1 MYMTAVLNKKV
12 VRQILRVPMS
22 SRRDIT
28 IEQHETDAFPGSHT
42 LTAVEAL
49 TSAVRKR
56 ILSGE
61 FRPGEF
67 LRDAKMCEEHSTSRH
82 TFRTAAQAL
91 VNEGL
96 LRQIPNRGFVL
107 PEFGPDD
114 IVDITRMRG
123 AIEGEAVRMIVLTG
137 LIPQQALDAVKV
149 MRTSKLSSDKSIL
162 VAADR
167 DFHRSII
174 DASGSVRLRRMYATL
189 ESEIE
194 LLLVQRQDFYSEP
207 GEMAEEHERLIHS
220 LRGRHYERAR
230 AAFEEHWTDLQTKL
244 LQDTFPTLR

>member
-1 MYMTAVLNKKV
+1 MA
-12 VRQILRVPMS
+12 
-22 SRRDIT
+22 SRR
-28 IEQHETDAFPGSHT
+28 ETNVGQQEMDAFPSAQT

-49 TSAVRKR
+49 ASAVRTR

-67 LRDAKMCEEHSTSRH
+67 LRDTKMCEEHSTSRH

-96 LRQIPNRGFVL
+96 LRQIPNRGFML
-107 PEFGPDD
+107 PTFGPDD

-123 AIEGEAVRMIVLTG
+123 AIEGEAVRMIILTG

-149 MRTSKLSSDKSIL
+149 MRTSKVSADKSAL

-174 DASGSVRLRRMYATL
+174 DASGSVRLRRTYATL

-194 LLLVQRQDFYSEP
+194 LLLVQRLDFYSEP
-207 GEMAEEHERLIHS
+207 GEMAEEHERLINS
-220 LRGRHYERAR
+220 LRSRHYEKAR

-244 LQDTFPTLR
+244 LQDSHSRRDEKDG